1 MHEQK
6 NPIYQKDVLV
16 LFKKTNE
23 TNNKQTK
30 KHNWLH
36 LEILINAL
44 AFYEGGLAFF
54 LLGGE

>member
-1 MHEQK
+1 MKQTTNKQK
-6 NPIYQKDVLV
+6 N
-16 LFKKTNE
+16 
-23 TNNKQTK
+23 
-30 KHNWLH
+30 HNWLH